1 MPIWTVNGARGV
13 AALKPPLYGRTDL
26 TLAEGSPVDGNYTV
40 MSASSGPGSRGGP
53 SLKTFNLRALWCELS
68 LRTQLLLAVATISLI
83 AGLVAGAISIL
94 NTRVAT
100 RVEVE
105 ASLEVAQRLV
115 AASMSDLTVKNKLD
129 QLAEQLPMQL
139 KHLRHVR
146 IMLVDSFGNLT
157 VVSPQPKSD
166 SATTVP
172 RWFAALVGPKLS
184 GRAVKV
190 ISAQRAAQPVIIV
203 GEPADELVEAWR
215 DFSLLTLLWLGLNS
229 AIFAILYV
237 VLGRL
242 LDPLANLSRGMHDLE
257 GGDYATRL
265 KQPKVK
271 ELAVITDRFNLLAG
285 ALDATREENRRLYR
299 ELISVQEQERRE
311 IATELHDEAG
321 PCLFGIVANAS
332 SIETS
337 AAKIADDRSPEIS
350 RRVTEI
356 LSITE
361 RLKLMNR
368 ALLKK
373 LRPGPLGHL
382 NLSGLLNDL
391 INDFRRRHPDTDIAA
406 SMAGLADSYGEDT
419 HLTLYR
425 CIQEGL
431 TNAIRHGKARNIT
444 IDLEERGVRGDAK
457 RTRRNLYLT
466 LRDDGMGFAPSIPKG
481 FGLMTM
487 TERVASLGG
496 YCVIESVP
504 MKGTTIRIELPI
516 QRSKAKR
523 TRIAELVSG

>member
-1 MPIWTVNGARGV
+1 M
-13 AALKPPLYGRTDL
+13 
-26 TLAEGSPVDGNYTV
+26 
-40 MSASSGPGSRGGP
+40 
-53 SLKTFNLRALWCELS
+53 
-68 LRTQLLLAVATISLI
+68 QLLLAVATISLI
-83 AGLVAGAISIL
+83 AGLVAGAISIF
-94 NTRVAT
+94 NTGVAT

-115 AASMSDLTVKNKLD
+115 AATMNDLTAKNELD
-129 QLAEQLPMQL
+129 QLVEQLPMQL

-146 IMLVDSFGNLT
+146 IMLIDSFGNLT
-157 VVSPQPKSD
+157 VVSSRPRD

-190 ISAQRAAQPVIIV
+190 ISARRAAQPVIIV
-203 GEPADELVEAWR
+203 GEPADELAEAWR

-242 LDPLANLSRGMHDLE
+242 LDPLANLSRGMHNLE
-257 GGDYATRL
+257 AGDYATRL

-271 ELAVITDRFNLLAG
+271 ELAAITDRFNMLAG

-299 ELISVQEQERRE
+299 ELISVQERERRE

-337 AAKIADDRSPEIS
+337 AAKISDDRAPEIS

-382 NLSGLLNDL
+382 NLSGLLADL
-391 INDFRRRHPDTDIAA
+391 INDFRRRHPDTEIVTT
-406 SMAGLADSYGEDT
+406 MAGLAESYGEDT

-425 CIQEGL
+425 CIQEGI

-444 IDLEERGVRGDAK
+444 IELEERGARGDAK
-457 RTRRNLYLT
+457 RARRNLYLK

-496 YCVIESVP
+496 SCVIESVP
-504 MKGTTIRIELPI
+504 MKGTAISIDLPI

-523 TRIAELVSG
+523 ARIVELVGGAASHGGSVSQRSFALTNGTHHPF

>member
-1 MPIWTVNGARGV
+1 MLGW
-13 AALKPPLYGRTDL
+13 DL
-26 TLAEGSPVDGNYTV
+26 VV
-40 MSASSGPGSRGGP
+40 KSASSASSSRWR
-53 SLKTFNLRALWCELS
+53 SALRTFNLRALWYELS

-83 AGLVAGAISIL
+83 AGIVAGAISIL

-115 AASMSDLTVKNKLD
+115 AATMNDLAAKNRLD
-129 QLAEQLPMQL
+129 QLAEELPLQLR
-139 KHLRHVR
+139 HLRHVR
-146 IMLVDSFGNLT
+146 IMLVDSYGNLT
-157 VVSPQPKSD
+157 VVSPQSPANRE
-166 SATTVP
+166 SAVP
-172 RWFAALVGPKLS
+172 RWFAALVGPKLP
-184 GRAVKV
+184 GRTVKV
-190 ISAQRAAQPVIIV
+190 ISATAQPVIIV
-203 GEPADELVEAWR
+203 GEPSDELAEAWG
-215 DFSLLTLLWLGLNS
+215 DFSVLALLWLGLNG
-229 AIFAILYV
+229 AILAVLHV

-242 LDPLANLSRGMHDLE
+242 LDPLANLSRGMHNLE
-257 GGDYATRL
+257 GGDYTTRL
-265 KQPKVK
+265 KPPKVK
-271 ELAVITDRFNLLAG
+271 ELAVITDRFNMLAG

-311 IATELHDEAG
+311 IAAELHDEAG
-321 PCLFGIVANAS
+321 PCLFGIAANAS

-337 AAKIADDRSPEIS
+337 VTKISDHRAPEIS

-382 NLSGLLNDL
+382 NLSGLLEDL
-391 INDFRRRHPDTDIAA
+391 INDFRRRHPDTDIVV
-406 SMAGLADSYGEDT
+406 SMVGLAESYGEDT

-431 TNAIRHGKARNIT
+431 TNAIRHGEARNVT
-444 IDLEERGVRGDAK
+444 IEIAERGTRADAK
-457 RTRRNLYLT
+457 RARRYLH
-466 LRDDGMGFAPSIPKG
+466 LALSDDGIGFAPSIPKG

-487 TERVASLGG
+487 SERVASLGG
-496 YCVIESVP
+496 SCVIESVM
-504 MKGTTIRIELPI
+504 MKGTVIRVDLPVE
-516 QRSKAKR
+516 RRKAKR
-523 TRIAELVSG
+523 ARMAELVGS

>member
-1 MPIWTVNGARGV
+1 VKG
-13 AALKPPLYGRTDL
+13 
-26 TLAEGSPVDGNYTV
+26 
-40 MSASSGPGSRGGP
+40 ASSVQGSRWR
-53 SLKTFNLRALWCELS
+53 SAFRTFNLRALWYELS

-83 AGLVAGAISIL
+83 AGIVAGAISIL

-115 AASMSDLTVKNKLD
+115 AATMNDLAAKDQLD
-129 QLAEQLPMQL
+129 QLVEQLPMQL

-146 IMLVDSFGNLT
+146 IMLVDSYGNLT
-157 VVSPQPKSD
+157 VVSPRSKASLE
-166 SATTVP
+166 SAVP
-172 RWFAALVGPKLS
+172 RWFAALVGPKLP
-184 GRAVKV
+184 GRTVKV
-190 ISAQRAAQPVIIV
+190 ISATAQPVIIV
-203 GEPADELVEAWR
+203 GEPSDELAEAWG
-215 DFSLLTLLWLGLNS
+215 DFSVLALLWLGLNG
-229 AIFAILYV
+229 AILAILYV

-242 LDPLANLSRGMHDLE
+242 LDPLASLSRGMHNLE

-271 ELAVITDRFNLLAG
+271 ELAVIIDRFNMLAG

-321 PCLFGIVANAS
+321 PCLFGIAANAS

-337 AAKIADDRSPEIS
+337 AAKIPDERASEIS

-356 LSITE
+356 LSIAE

-382 NLSGLLNDL
+382 NLSGLLEDL
-391 INDFRRRHPDTDIAA
+391 INDFRRRHPDTEIVA
-406 SMAGLADSYGEDT
+406 SMAELADSYGEDA

-425 CIQEGL
+425 CIQEGV
-431 TNAIRHGKARNIT
+431 TNAIRHGKARNVT
-444 IDLEERGVRGDAK
+444 IELAERAARGDAK
-457 RTRRNLYLT
+457 RTRRNLHLE
-466 LRDDGMGFAPSIPKG
+466 LSDDGMGFASSIPKG
-481 FGLMTM
+481 FGLTTM
-487 TERVASLGG
+487 SERVASLGG
-496 YCVIESVP
+496 SCAIESVP
-504 MKGTTIRIELPI
+504 MKGTTIRIDLPI

-523 TRIAELVSG
+523 ARIAELVSG

>member
-26 TLAEGSPVDGNYTV
+26 TLAEGSPVDGNYIV
-40 MSASSGPGSRGGP
+40 MSASSGPDSRGGP
-53 SLKTFNLRALWCELS
+53 SLKTINLRALWCELS

-229 AIFAILYV
+229 AFCNSLCRAWPASRSARELV
-237 VLGRL
+237 ARH
-242 LDPLANLSRGMHDLE
+242 AQSRG
-257 GGDYATRL
+257 
-265 KQPKVK
+265 
-271 ELAVITDRFNLLAG
+271 
-285 ALDATREENRRLYR
+285 RRLR
-299 ELISVQEQERRE
+299 DAAQ
-311 IATELHDEAG
+311 ATQGQGTRGDH
-321 PCLFGIVANAS
+321 
-332 SIETS
+332 
-337 AAKIADDRSPEIS
+337 
-350 RRVTEI
+350 
-356 LSITE
+356 
-361 RLKLMNR
+361 
-368 ALLKK
+368 
-373 LRPGPLGHL
+373 RPLQYA
-382 NLSGLLNDL
+382 
-391 INDFRRRHPDTDIAA
+391 RRRA
-406 SMAGLADSYGEDT
+406 
-419 HLTLYR
+419 
-425 CIQEGL
+425 
-431 TNAIRHGKARNIT
+431 
-444 IDLEERGVRGDAK
+444 
-457 RTRRNLYLT
+457 
-466 LRDDGMGFAPSIPKG
+466 
-481 FGLMTM
+481 
-487 TERVASLGG
+487 
-496 YCVIESVP
+496 
-504 MKGTTIRIELPI
+504 
-516 QRSKAKR
+516 
-523 TRIAELVSG
+523 

>member
-1 MPIWTVNGARGV
+1 
-13 AALKPPLYGRTDL
+13 
-26 TLAEGSPVDGNYTV
+26 
-40 MSASSGPGSRGGP
+40 MSASSGPGSRGGL
-53 SLKTFNLRALWCELS
+53 SLRTFNLRALWCELS
-68 LRTQLLLAVATISLI
+68 LRTQLLLAVATISLF

-337 AAKIADDRSPEIS
+337 AAKIDDDRSPEIS

-391 INDFRRRHPDTDIAA
+391 INYFRRRHPDTDIAA

-466 LRDDGMGFAPSIPKG
+466 LRDDGMGCAPSIPKG

-523 TRIAELVSG
+523 TRIAELVRG

>member
-1 MPIWTVNGARGV
+1 VKS
-13 AALKPPLYGRTDL
+13 AASPFRSRW
-26 TLAEGSPVDGNYTV
+26 GS
-40 MSASSGPGSRGGP
+40 AF
-53 SLKTFNLRALWCELS
+53 KAFNLRTLWYELS
-68 LRTQLLLAVATISLI
+68 LRTQLLFAVATISLI
-83 AGLVAGAISIL
+83 AGVVAGAISIL

-115 AASMSDLTVKNKLD
+115 TASMNDLASKNQLD
-129 QLAEQLPMQL
+129 QFAEQLPLQL

-157 VVSPQPKSD
+157 VVSPQQKLSGQ
-166 SATTVP
+166 AVVP
-172 RWFAALVGPKLS
+172 RWFAALVGPKLP
-184 GRAVKV
+184 GRTVKV
-190 ISAQRAAQPVIIV
+190 ISARHAAQPVIIA
-203 GEPADELVEAWR
+203 GEPADELAEAWR
-215 DFSLLTLLWLGLNS
+215 DFFVLTLLWFGLNG
-229 AIFAILYV
+229 AVLAILYV

-242 LDPLANLSRGMHDLE
+242 LDPLAGLSRGMHNLE
-257 GGDYATRL
+257 DGDYATRL
-265 KQPKVK
+265 KPPKVK
-271 ELAVITDRFNLLAG
+271 ELAVIIDRFNMLAG
-285 ALDATREENRRLYR
+285 ALEATREENRRLYR

-321 PCLFGIVANAS
+321 PCLFGIAANAS

-337 AAKIADDRSPEIS
+337 AGKISDDRAPEIA

-382 NLSGLLNDL
+382 NLSGLLDDL
-391 INDFRRRHPDTDIAA
+391 INDFRRRHPDTEIVT
-406 SMAGLADSYGEDT
+406 SMPKLAESYGEDT

-425 CIQEGL
+425 CIQEAI
-431 TNAIRHGKARNIT
+431 TNAIRHGKARNIA
-444 IDLEERGVRGDAK
+444 IELQERGVRSDAK
-457 RTRRNLYLT
+457 RTRRFLHLT
-466 LRDDGMGFAPSIPKG
+466 LSDDGLGFAPTIPKG

-496 YCVIESVP
+496 SCRIDSVP
-504 MKGTTIRIELPI
+504 MKGTTISIDLPI
-516 QRSKAKR
+516 QRGKAKR
-523 TRIAELVSG
+523 APVLELVGG

>member
-1 MPIWTVNGARGV
+1 MN
-13 AALKPPLYGRTDL
+13 
-26 TLAEGSPVDGNYTV
+26 
-40 MSASSGPGSRGGP
+40 SASSAPN
-53 SLKTFNLRALWCELS
+53 SLWRSVLRTFNLRALWYGLS
-68 LRTQLLLAVATISLI
+68 LRTQLLIAVAAISLV

-115 AASMSDLTVKNKLD
+115 AASMNDLASKGRLD

-157 VVSPQPKSD
+157 VVSPQPKS
-166 SATTVP
+166 SGQFVVP
-172 RWFAALVGPKLS
+172 RWFAALVGPKLPD
-184 GRAVKV
+184 RTVKV
-190 ISAQRAAQPVIIV
+190 VSAHPAAEPVIIV
-203 GEPADELVEAWR
+203 GEPGDELAEAWG
-215 DFSLLTLLWLGLNS
+215 DFSVLALMWLGLNG
-229 AIFAILYV
+229 AILAILYL

-242 LDPLANLSRGMHDLE
+242 LDPLASLSRGMHNLE
-257 GGDYATRL
+257 DGDYATRL
-265 KQPKVK
+265 RKPKVK
-271 ELAVITDRFNLLAG
+271 ELGVIIDRFNMLAG

-337 AAKIADDRSPEIS
+337 AAKIADDRATEIS

-356 LSITE
+356 LSIAD
-361 RLKLMNR
+361 RLKSMNR

-406 SMAGLADSYGEDT
+406 SMEGLSDSYGEDT

-444 IDLEERGVRGDAK
+444 IELEERGVRGDVK
-457 RTRRNLYLT
+457 RTRRTLHLT
-466 LRDDGMGFAPSIPKG
+466 LHDDGMGFASSIPKG

-496 YCVIESVP
+496 SCLIESVP
-504 MKGTTIRIELPI
+504 MKGTTIRIGLPI
-516 QRSKAKR
+516 QRSKSKR
-523 TRIAELVSG
+523 ARIAEPVSG